1 MTDIHDL
8 NRFLP
13 RQEATHAQ
21 ALAELRAGR
30 KLTHWIWWELPQ
42 LRSLG
47 RSQRA
52 HDYGLADLDEATR
65 YLAHPILGPRL
76 IEMCDALLTHSKMT
90 AIDSMGP
97 VDALK
102 LRSTATLFAA
112 VPGAPDLFQ
121 HLLDQFYEGTPCP
134 MTLAEIHPTPRV

>member
-13 RQEATHAQ
+13 QQEATHAQ

-30 KLTHWIWWELPQ
+30 KVTHWIWWELPQ

-52 HDYGLADLDEATR
+52 HDYGLANLNEATR
-65 YLAHPILGPRL
+65 YLGHPVLGPRL
-76 IEMCDALLTHSKMT
+76 IELFEALLSHPDQSAE
-90 AIDSMGP
+90 AILGP
-97 VDALK
+97 IDALK
-102 LRSTATLFAA
+102 VRSTATLFAA
-112 VPGAPDLFQ
+112 IPGAPTVFQ
-121 HLLDQFYEGTPCP
+121 QVLDQFYDGEACP
-134 MTLAEIHPTPRV
+134 LTLAELR

>member
-1 MTDIHDL
+1 MPDL
-8 NRFLP
+8 DRFLS
-13 RQEATHAQ
+13 RQEETLAQ

-65 YLAHPILGPRL
+65 YFAHPVLGPRL
-76 IEMCDALLTHSKMT
+76 IDMGDALLTHSKMT
-90 AIDSMGP
+90 AIDIMGP
-97 VDALK
+97 VDSLK

-112 VPGAPDLFQ
+112 VSGAPDVFQ
-121 HLLDQFYEGTPCP
+121 KLLDQFYKGAPCP
-134 MTLAEIHPTPRV
+134 MTVAEIHPTPRA